1 MKKAVAA
8 ENPYLHRAGRSKPA
22 TFLHNSKQ
30 GISLG
35 NVKETRSLSI
45 MSRMS
50 VKSDMPATKLIQS
63 KPHLNPGVTSQKSR
77 VHLDASQQ

>member
-8 ENPYLHRAGRSKPA
+8 ENPYMQRGSRPKPA
-22 TFLHNSKQ
+22 TFFHNSKQ
-30 GISLG
+30 QGVSLG
-35 NVKETRSLSI
+35 NVKEGRSLSI

-63 KPHLNPGVTSQKSR
+63 RPHLNPGASSQKSR
-77 VHLDASQQ
+77 VVLPDAN